1 MIKKVLF
8 FFEKYLAALLV
19 LLIGL
24 TFRYKIRKR
33 FHSNKVIYAFWHQNI
48 IPLMYLHKFQNIV
61 ILISPSQDGELIAG
75 PVSIIG
81 YKPIRG
87 SSSKKGT
94 SAIRN
99 MLKLSEKYNL
109 AITPDGPKGPLRKL
123 KKGLLYLAYLSKKP
137 IIPVRVKIEK
147 KFVLNSW
154 DNFRIPKLFSKI
166 KVTYGREV
174 YIKNKND
181 IEQKKNK
188 IENFLN
194 A

>member
-181 IEQKKNK
+181 IEEKKNK